1 MTSPIPSK
9 REIDQ
14 AGVTLA
20 KTTHERIPGYDV
32 DPDEYQDAV
41 NKLALWRESYQP
53 LLAQTFGEAM
63 ITSEDSF
70 GAVVA
75 SRFKRLPSIITKLK
89 RFPALR
95 LSKLQDIVGVRI
107 VLENIEQVRI
117 VEKKLLLKDSLA
129 LHKDYISHPKAS
141 GYRGIHLVYKS
152 DDGKKIEV
160 QLRTKQQHIW
170 ATALESTGR
179 VLNIDDDIKVGKY
192 PHDWGQY
199 FALISSVFAR
209 MEGCPSAH
217 PNLLRAQLF
226 EAIARWEAKLGLL
239 NCFDNIQHPRVCWE
253 GGSDGYYHDLESDYH
268 DGRRGLTVMGN
279 SFPSFDDIAW
289 KVHKLDG
296 YVTGAHLSSQWVLLF
311 MKKEDVRAAYPNY
324 FLDVEPFLS
333 QLRAIGQ
340 GSTPLLI
347 Y

>member
-1 MTSPIPSK
+1 MNSTLPSK

-14 AGVTLA
+14 AGITLA
-20 KTTHERIPGYDV
+20 KTTHDRIPGYGV
-32 DPDEYQDAV
+32 DPDEYQNAV
-41 NKLALWRESYQP
+41 DKLALWRESHQP
-53 LLAQTFGEAM
+53 LLVQTFGEAV
-63 ITSEDSF
+63 IASENSF

-75 SRFKRLPSIITKLK
+75 SRFKRLPSIVTKLK
-89 RFPALR
+89 RYPNLK

-107 VLENIEQVRI
+107 ILENIQQLRNVQGI
-117 VEKKLLLKDSLA
+117 LLSKDNLV
-129 LHKDYISHPKAS
+129 LHNDYIYCPKAS
-141 GYRGIHLVYKS
+141 GYRGVHLIYKA

-170 ATALESTGR
+170 ATALEATGR
-179 VLNIDDDIKVGKY
+179 ALGIDDDIKVGKY
-192 PHDWGQY
+192 PDDWGQY

-209 MEGCPSAH
+209 MEECPSAH

-239 NCFDNIQHPRVCWE
+239 NCFDNIQPPRVCLE
-253 GGSDGYYHDLESDYH
+253 GEPEGCYHDMTSCYH
-268 DGRRGLTVMGN
+268 DERRELTVVDH
-279 SFPSFDDIAW
+279 SYFSFDDIAW
-289 KVHKLDG
+289 QVHRLDG
-296 YVTGAHLSSQWVLLF
+296 YVTGSHFSQQNVLLF

-333 QLRAIGQ
+333 QLRAIVQ
-340 GSTPLLI
+340 GSTPALI